1 MLFMGK
7 HILPLKLYVMNDK
20 YNNILLKFEFI
31 LYKCIKSPKCP
42 RVYGEFFELLGILLT
57 ATISFRIIFK
67 GRSCTSFPRKL
78 KIQIY

>member
-42 RVYGEFFELLGILLT
+42 RVYGEFFELLGKFCSPLL
-57 ATISFRIIFK
+57 FRFVLY
-67 GRSCTSFPRKL
+67 L
-78 KIQIY
+78 KVALAHPFQES